1 MDKSGQSDPDLPG
14 DWTLVPTEDD
24 IMDTSS
30 LTPGAA
36 GSRVED
42 IPLTDNTTNTK
53 REMTLAKPADQDED
67 ECEADG
73 DAHGGSN
80 RDSDIDIIDEDTDNS
95 LHSMN
100 SSALGHTSL
109 MSFSELSVGTSSSFG
124 NLEVLSSDSLEPV
137 TASSDASLPAG
148 LELRPGVRRYRHIP
162 NTRLNWSLTLLAVVV
177 AAAAVGLGVGHYL
190 GWSDRWFLQLKMS
203 QSPASVLRTLNKE
216 LEACVRHQD
225 ESPHPLH
232 TRDERVCHE
241 DDEYWANKLE
251 RVLLENPSLGQ
262 LLDRE
267 ASRVS
272 LCEAGY
278 TDCDREKDDGPPLD
292 LVLNQIRHVMSAELA
307 TVGFLLR
314 DQGRTMAHFK
324 KQRERRRLLAEKRA
338 KEEADDLMAN
348 LETKVKSLNEENEE
362 LKSRLGHDSL
372 REAMLISLER
382 QVQMLQT
389 ENSQLK
395 QKMQQVP
402 RHERTLDMTYASRIS
417 ILRDKVN
424 HLLIENE
431 DLRGVVARLRYSR
444 PLQTAVEDGDP
455 LQESLADG
463 ASSLETAEAHVD
475 KPVSQTTAADDDGF
489 VLQTSEADDGVSD
502 KTTHA
507 DDEFEKTTEVDGSPV
522 KTAKTDDNVFEKTTD
537 ETEEALMVEDSK
549 HWRRLYEQLR
559 ESRARDKTGS
569 VWKKLLGTAQ
579 TLYDDMETAFDT
591 SLDSLFRYVK
601 DSAELTGDFAPRL
614 QELVTKMR
622 EEVTKK
628 RAEFQEYMEQ
638 SSQDRDETH
647 GAAVSRT
654 IKLLEGSLKKVFQV
668 GAKFMAKGKKV
679 TEAKADKLFEKLSKV
694 ALTLG
699 RRWEKVATPG
709 DAPSGGAE
717 TAARKKPEEDGLGK
731 RAMDLV
737 DEEEKK
743 EREDWFSS
751 RAKGRERQR
760 SNGEESTAETENW
773 YLKRQN
779 WRRDKEAVKTTA
791 KPTKSRA
798 DKKTRRNSSRDHR
811 HPSLTSEED
820 EISYRAR

>member
-1 MDKSGQSDPDLPG
+1 
-14 DWTLVPTEDD
+14 
-24 IMDTSS
+24 
-30 LTPGAA
+30 
-36 GSRVED
+36 
-42 IPLTDNTTNTK
+42 
-53 REMTLAKPADQDED
+53 MTLAKPADQDED

-73 DAHGGSN
+73 DAHGSSN

-124 NLEVLSSDSLEPV
+124 NLEVLSSDSLEPG

-148 LELRPGVRRYRHIP
+148 LELRPGVRRYRHVP

-203 QSPASVLRTLNKE
+203 QSPRSVLGALHKE
-216 LEACVRHQD
+216 LEACVQHQD
-225 ESPHPLH
+225 KSPHPLQ

-262 LLDRE
+262 LLDKE

-278 TDCDREKDDGPPLD
+278 TDCDRKKEDGPPLD
-292 LVLNQIRHVMSAELA
+292 LVLNQIRHIMSAELA

-324 KQRERRRLLAEKRA
+324 KQRERRRVFAEKRA

-362 LKSRLGHDSL
+362 LRSRLGHDSL

-402 RHERTLDMTYASRIS
+402 RHERTLDRTYASRIS

-444 PLQTAVEDGDP
+444 PLQTTAEDGDP
-455 LQESLADG
+455 LQELLADD
-463 ASSLETAEAHVD
+463 ASSLETVEADVD
-475 KPVSQTTAADDDGF
+475 KPVLQTATPDDDGL
-489 VLQTSEADDGVSD
+489 VLQTSEADDGGSD

-507 DDEFEKTTEVDGSPV
+507 DDELEKTIEVDGSPN
-522 KTAKTDDNVFEKTTD
+522 KAAETEDNVLEKTTD

-591 SLDSLFRYVK
+591 TLDSLFRYVK

-694 ALTLG
+694 ALALG

-709 DAPSGGAE
+709 DVQSGGIEAQ
-717 TAARKKPEEDGLGK
+717 KKPEEDGLGK
-731 RAMDLV
+731 RAMDLAE
-737 DEEEKK
+737 EEEKK

-760 SNGEESTAETENW
+760 NSGEEREDWFSSRAKGRERQRNNGEESAAEADNW

-811 HPSLTSEED
+811 HPSLTSDED

>member
-1 MDKSGQSDPDLPG
+1 
-14 DWTLVPTEDD
+14 
-24 IMDTSS
+24 
-30 LTPGAA
+30 
-36 GSRVED
+36 
-42 IPLTDNTTNTK
+42 
-53 REMTLAKPADQDED
+53 MTLAQSVDED
-67 ECEADG
+67 EA

-109 MSFSELSVGTSSSFG
+109 MSFSELSGGPLCRLHVP
-124 NLEVLSSDSLEPV
+124 SSDSLEP
-137 TASSDASLPAG
+137 ASSDASLPAD
-148 LELRPGVRRYRHIP
+148 LELRPGVRRYRHVP

-190 GWSDRWFLQLKMS
+190 E
-203 QSPASVLRTLNKE
+203 E
-216 LEACVRHQD
+216 LEACVGHQD

-232 TRDERVCHE
+232 TRDGRVCHE

-251 RVLLENPSLGQ
+251 RLLLENPSLGQ
-262 LLDRE
+262 LLGQE

-272 LCEAGY
+272 LGEAGY
-278 TDCDREKDDGPPLD
+278 TDCDGKKKDGAPLD
-292 LVLNQIRHVMSAELA
+292 LVLNQVRHVM
-307 TVGFLLR
+307 
-314 DQGRTMAHFK
+314 
-324 KQRERRRLLAEKRA
+324 
-338 KEEADDLMAN
+338 
-348 LETKVKSLNEENEE
+348 VKSLNEENEE
-362 LKSRLGHDSL
+362 LRSRLGHDSL

-402 RHERTLDMTYASRIS
+402 RHERTLDRTYASRVS

-444 PLQTAVEDGDP
+444 PLQTAAEERDP
-455 LQESLADG
+455 LQESLADD

-475 KPVSQTTAADDDGF
+475 KPVSQTTAVDNDGF
-489 VLQTSEADDGVSD
+489 VLQTSEADDGVSG

-507 DDEFEKTTEVDGSPV
+507 DDEFEKTTEVDGSPD
-522 KTAKTDDNVFEKTTD
+522 KTAETDDNVFEKTAD

-579 TLYDDMETAFDT
+579 TLYDDMETAFDA

-601 DSAELTGDFAPRL
+601 DSAELAGDLTPRL

-622 EEVTKK
+622 EEVAKK

-694 ALTLG
+694 ALALG

-717 TAARKKPEEDGLGK
+717 TAARKKPEEEGLGK

-737 DEEEKK
+737 EEEEKK
-743 EREDWFSS
+743 EREDWFSR

-760 SNGEESTAETENW
+760 GEESTAETENW

-779 WRRDKEAVKTTA
+779 WRREAVKTTA

-820 EISYRAR
+820 ETKKDSWEKLARGLKQLLQTC

>member
-30 LTPGAA
+30 STPGAA

-42 IPLTDNTTNTK
+42 ISLTDNTTNTK
-53 REMTLAKPADQDED
+53 REMTLAQSVDED
-67 ECEADG
+67 EA

-124 NLEVLSSDSLEPV
+124 NLEVPSSDSLEP
-137 TASSDASLPAG
+137 ASSDASLPAD
-148 LELRPGVRRYRHIP
+148 LELRPGVRRYRHVP

-203 QSPASVLRTLNKE
+203 PASVLRALHKE
-216 LEACVRHQD
+216 LEACVGHQD

-232 TRDERVCHE
+232 TRDGRVCRE

-251 RVLLENPSLGQ
+251 RLLLENPSLGQ
-262 LLDRE
+262 LLGQE

-272 LCEAGY
+272 LGEAGY
-278 TDCDREKDDGPPLD
+278 TDCDGKKKDGAPLD
-292 LVLNQIRHVMSAELA
+292 LVLSQVRHVMSADWA
-307 TVGFLLR
+307 TVGFLLA
-314 DQGRTMAHFK
+314 DQGRTRAHFK

-338 KEEADDLMAN
+338 KEEADDLVTN

-362 LKSRLGHDSL
+362 LRSRLGHDSL

-402 RHERTLDMTYASRIS
+402 RHERTLDRTYASRVS

-444 PLQTAVEDGDP
+444 PLQTAAEERDP
-455 LQESLADG
+455 LRESLADD

-475 KPVSQTTAADDDGF
+475 KPVSQTTAVDDDGF
-489 VLQTSEADDGVSD
+489 VLQASEADDGVSG
-502 KTTHA
+502 KTTHT
-507 DDEFEKTTEVDGSPV
+507 DDEFEKTTEVDGSPD
-522 KTAKTDDNVFEKTTD
+522 KTAETDDNVFEKTTD

-579 TLYDDMETAFDT
+579 TLYDDMETAFDA

-601 DSAELTGDFAPRL
+601 DSAELAGDLTPRL

-622 EEVTKK
+622 EEVAKK

-694 ALTLG
+694 ALALG

-709 DAPSGGAE
+709 DAPSGSAE
-717 TAARKKPEEDGLGK
+717 TAARKKPEEEGLGK

-737 DEEEKK
+737 EEEEKK
-743 EREDWFSS
+743 EREDWFSR

-760 SNGEESTAETENW
+760 GEESAAETENW

-779 WRRDKEAVKTTA
+779 WRREAGKTTA

-811 HPSLTSEED
+811 HPPLTSEED
-820 EISYRAR
+820 ETSYRAR